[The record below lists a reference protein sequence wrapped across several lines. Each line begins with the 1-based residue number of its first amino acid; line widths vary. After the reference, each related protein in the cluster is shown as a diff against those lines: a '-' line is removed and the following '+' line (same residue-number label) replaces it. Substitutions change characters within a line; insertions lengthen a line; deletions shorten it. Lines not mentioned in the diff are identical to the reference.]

1 MCWHAAEVSPCGKKP
16 GLILTICILCMC
28 FINLNMDPPSLHR
41 LFSACD
47 VNKSGKIEYEDFTVV
62 CRELNVSQTEIQT
75 LFDKFG
81 GDQDGY
87 IDYSMFS
94 SRFQEVSETLDL
106 ASFGAG
112 SFQNQACPR
121 EEFAGRVDA
130 ESLLSER

>member
-1 MCWHAAEVSPCGKKP
+1 MER
-16 GLILTICILCMC
+16 L
-28 FINLNMDPPSLHR
+28 SLRR

-62 CRELNVSQTEIQT
+62 CRELSVPETEIKT

-81 GDQDGY
+81 GHEDGY
-87 IDYSMFS
+87 IDYNKFS

-112 SFQNQACPR
+112 APQAQDPLW
-121 EEFAGRVDA
+121 EEFEDRADA
-130 ESLLSER
+130 KSILAER